1 MSLILGRRDAPR
13 LEINRRTSMTEYLQ
27 VWRAQVAEGSVER
40 LLELRPAAIAEAQRL
55 CPELLG
61 ADLVRV
67 GDGTWLDV
75 LRWSCSDGEERLMQ
89 RADQFD
95 AVAKMHELLADA
107 EQVGRG
113 EIVAP
118 SL

>member
-1 MSLILGRRDAPR
+1 MS
-13 LEINRRTSMTEYLQ
+13 EYLQ
-27 VWRAQVAEGSVER
+27 VWRARVPEDHVER
-40 LLELRPAAIAEAQRL
+40 LLEIRPAAIAEAQRL

-61 ADLVRV
+61 AELVRL

-75 LRWSCSDGEERLMQ
+75 LRWSCADGEERLM
-89 RADQFD
+89 RHADRFD
-95 AVAKMHELLADA
+95 ALHKMHDLLEEA

-118 SL
+118 A